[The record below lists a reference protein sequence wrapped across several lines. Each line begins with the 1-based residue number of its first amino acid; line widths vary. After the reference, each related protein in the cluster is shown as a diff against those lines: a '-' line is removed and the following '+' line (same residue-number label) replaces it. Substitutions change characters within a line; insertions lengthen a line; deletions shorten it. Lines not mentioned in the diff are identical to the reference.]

1 MRKAALCVAVLFL
14 ATIALPMAA
23 EQGAQHKAKGTTTH
37 EMTGKIV
44 SVDVAKKTVTFTT
57 AEGKQQTAPVMK
69 AAVEQLKKVKTGDEV
84 VFTCLDNA
92 KGEHTG
98 ITKIKPVMK
107 AKS

>member
-23 EQGAQHKAKGTTTH
+23 EQGTQHKAKGTTH

-57 AEGKQQTAPVMK
+57 SEGKEQTAPVMK
-69 AAVEQLKKVKTGDEV
+69 AAVEQLKKVKAGEEV